1 MVNPNTEATFHV
13 SPSRVSR
20 VLRLT
25 STFRFPS
32 ATTEFITQI
41 SFSPTRNI
49 LAWTDFAGSLYRWS
63 DPIPSSSP
71 SPVASTSTSALTR
84 PVRRGPTPTLFDDE
98 AVGHTSKQQANEDD
112 GLGGADDFENE
123 DWILDDVGDGMVDDV
138 GAQGDDGQE
147 FVKEMGMEYFYTAAM
162 RPDFLHS
169 KCDEGAACIPTGLYS
184 NGEQKTLSGY
194 VELM

>member
-1 MVNPNTEATFHV
+1 LVNPNTEATFHV

>member
-1 MVNPNTEATFHV
+1 M
-13 SPSRVSR
+13 
-20 VLRLT
+20 LRLT
-25 STFRFPS
+25 SAFSFPS
-32 ATTEFITQI
+32 ATTEFITQL
-41 SFSPTRNI
+41 SFSPTKNL

-98 AVGHTSKQQANEDD
+98 AVGHSSRKQTDEDV

-123 DWILDDVGDGMVDDV
+123 DWILDDVGDGMEDDV
-138 GAQGDDGQE
+138 AQGDDGHE
-147 FVKEMGMEYFYTAAM
+147 FVKEMGTEYFHTAAM
-162 RPDFLHS
+162 RPDVLHS
-169 KCDEGAACIPTGLYS
+169 KCDEGAACFPTELYS
-184 NGEQKTLSGY
+184 NGEQKTLLGY

>member
-1 MVNPNTEATFHV
+1 LVNPNTEATFHV
-13 SPSRVSR
+13 GPSSVSR
-20 VLRLT
+20 VLHLT
-25 STFRFPS
+25 LAFRFPS

-71 SPVASTSTSALTR
+71 SPVASTSTPALTR

-98 AVGHTSKQQANEDD
+98 AVGHTSKQHANEDV

-123 DWILDDVGDGMVDDV
+123 DWILDDVGDGMEDDA
-138 GAQGDDGQE
+138 GAQGDDGHE
-147 FVKEMGMEYFYTAAM
+147 FVKEMGMEYFHTAAK

-169 KCDEGAACIPTGLYS
+169 KCDEGTACLPTGLYS
-184 NGEQKTLSGY
+184 NGEQKTLPGY
-194 VELM
+194 VELI

>member
-1 MVNPNTEATFHV
+1 MVNPDTEATLHV
-13 SPSRVSR
+13 SPTSI
-20 VLRLT
+20 LHLFRLT
-25 STFRFPS
+25 SVFRFPN

-41 SFSPTRNI
+41 DFSPTKNL

-98 AVGHTSKQQANEDD
+98 ADGHASKQQVNEDT

-123 DWILDDVGDGMVDDV
+123 DWILDDVGDGREDDV
-138 GAQGDDGQE
+138 GVQGDNDHE
-147 FVKEMGMEYFYTAAM
+147 FVKEMGMEYFRIAAI

-169 KCDEGAACIPTGLYS
+169 KCDEGAACLPTGLYS
-184 NGEQKTLSGY
+184 DGEQKALFGY

>member
-13 SPSRVSR
+13 SPISVLR
-20 VLRLT
+20 VLRPT
-25 STFRFPS
+25 SAFRFPN

-41 SFSPTRNI
+41 AFSPTKNL

-71 SPVASTSTSALTR
+71 SPVVSTSTSALTR

-98 AVGHTSKQQANEDD
+98 AVAHTSKQQANEDI

-123 DWILDDVGDGMVDDV
+123 DWILDDVGDGLGDDV
-138 GAQGDDGQE
+138 GVQGDDGHE
-147 FVKEMGMEYFYTAAM
+147 FVKEMGMKYF
-162 RPDFLHS
+162 
-169 KCDEGAACIPTGLYS
+169 
-184 NGEQKTLSGY
+184 TLLQWVLTSFTVSVTKAQPAFQPGSTPMENRKRY
-194 VELM
+194 LGTWS